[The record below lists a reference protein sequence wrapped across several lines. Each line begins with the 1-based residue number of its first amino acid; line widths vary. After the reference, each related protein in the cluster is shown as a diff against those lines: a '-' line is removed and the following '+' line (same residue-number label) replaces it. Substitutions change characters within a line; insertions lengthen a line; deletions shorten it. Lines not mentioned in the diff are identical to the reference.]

1 MDIFT
6 QHMAWEKHGCLNH
19 SILPDIEW
27 ILMISRAGM
36 ADSALDARYLKW
48 TLIGAI
54 LATIGLVSPVQATNL
69 KDIRIGEYTDYTRVV
84 FEFDKPIDQEDRI
97 VLTNSR
103 MTLMFQE
110 AEPHLVRKIP
120 FHRSKRINNLQIWV
134 EDNKLSIVFLFEFA
148 ISRYETFRMRDPFRI
163 ALDIY
168 PQIGTVTDNKA
179 SIIETKQEPIANSG
193 TETLITMSASGKE
206 TPLKN
211 QQASPIASA
220 SIKPEIA
227 GSTLASGD
235 PDFGTAIALPPQSNG
250 SQRSDDDFVLSQTQ
264 PPNQNNIPLVFS
276 DQSKAE
282 SKSPTSSLQY
292 YLIIALVILTI
303 VILGL
308 LMMMLMAR
316 NRWTDDNKPAQ
327 IKNLLK
333 QQDDRIAS
341 LNERIEEQLKR
352 YDEA

>member
-1 MDIFT
+1 
-6 QHMAWEKHGCLNH
+6 
-19 SILPDIEW
+19 
-27 ILMISRAGM
+27 M
-36 ADSALDARYLKW
+36 ADSALDARYLIW

-69 KDIRIGEYTDYTRVV
+69 KDIRIGEYTEYTRVV
-84 FEFDKPIDQEDRI
+84 FEFDKPIDQEDQI

-103 MTLMFQE
+103 MTLMFRE

-134 EDNKLSIVFLFEFA
+134 ENKKLSIVFLFEFA

-168 PQIGTVTDNKA
+168 PQIGPVTDNKE
-179 SIIETKQEPIANSG
+179 SIIVTKQEPIANSG

-206 TPLKN
+206 APLKN

-220 SIKPEIA
+220 SIKPEKS
-227 GSTLASGD
+227 GPTLAPEG
-235 PDFGTAIALPPQSNG
+235 PDLGTAIALPPQSNS
-250 SQRSDDDFVLSQTQ
+250 SQRPDHDFVLSQTQ
-264 PPNQNNIPLVFS
+264 SSNQNDIPLVIS
-276 DQSKAE
+276 DQSK
-282 SKSPTSSLQY
+282 SPTASLQY

-316 NRWTDDNKPAQ
+316 HRWTDDNKPAQ